1 MLYSH
6 FTGQETDGWWCND
19 FPLSDSQKMVE
30 LGVDPTLLLSDPGLF
45 PFLSAS
51 VTTNLTL

>member
-1 MLYSH
+1 
-6 FTGQETDGWWCND
+6 
-19 FPLSDSQKMVE
+19 MVE

-51 VTTNLTL
+51 VTTNLTLRITYYVLATILSVL